1 MEKPVSINLQGTTI
15 SELTDFRYDTVAN
28 EHQFFQLTFNRFLL
42 QTDFGMTAQ
51 ESFYNT
57 PVRLNFL
64 TQSGRLRH
72 VTGNIISLKYMERAG
87 HSPEVTIAGTF
98 YSPAGKFPKLN
109 RFLWAAI
116 LLPLLVMGSVFLYV
130 HLLSQKL
137 VERRGTIDSYSRSSS
152 YKGTR
157 KHSFRIAPFQASFKR
172 SYYRPIVNRPSE
184 HIDAL
189 FTSSYD
195 GYHPDSTGQAVRF
208 FVLKD
213 DVDKLPTKDSI
224 VPFFNLQHADKA
236 YSSLDQSLD
245 ILYFAK
251 DQIWWY
257 FVWLIYAFAEIA
269 LLGFVFYYYKMFAFN
284 QDPRKR
290 VLSWSYGF
298 LILILNVPVILMFI

>member
-1 MEKPVSINLQGTTI
+1 MEKPVSINLQGITI

-28 EHQFFQLTFNRFLL
+28 EHQFFQATFSRLLL
-42 QTDFGMTAQ
+42 QTDFGLNAP
-51 ESFYNT
+51 EDYHNT

-64 TQSGRLRH
+64 TQSGRLKQ
-72 VTGNIISLKYMERAG
+72 VTGNIITLKHLERPG
-87 HSPEVTIAGTF
+87 HPPEVTIAGTF
-98 YSPAGKFPKLN
+98 YSPSGKFPKLN

-116 LLPLLVMGSVFLYV
+116 VLPLLVMGSVFLYV
-130 HLLSQKL
+130 HLLGQQM
-137 VERRGTIDSYSRSSS
+137 VEKTGTIASYSRASS

-208 FVLKD
+208 FILKD
-213 DVDKLPTKDSI
+213 DVDKLPAKESTI
-224 VPFFNLQHADKA
+224 PFFNLQHAAHA
-236 YSSLDQSLD
+236 YSGWDQSLD
-245 ILYFAK
+245 ILYYAK
-251 DQIWWY
+251 DRFWWY

-269 LLGFVFYYYKMFAFN
+269 SIGFVFYYYKMFAFN
-284 QDPRKR
+284 QDPRKSI
-290 VLSWSYGF
+290 LSWIFTF
-298 LILILNVPVILMFI
+298 LIVILNVPVIFIFI